1 VQWTSFVAGMGRYH
15 GEITG
20 KHDVHKAFRAKAVVA
35 LRDRTAVSQQDWE
48 CLSLILDPI
57 LTAFR
62 TPAL

>member
-1 VQWTSFVAGMGRYH
+1 MGRYH

-48 CLSLILDPI
+48 CLSLILDAI